1 MYNYKTA
8 TYYLLAERVLSA
20 YRLEQANQLILNSVN
35 SLEKNDDRE
44 K

>member
-20 YRLEQANQLILNSVN
+20 YRLEQANQLNLNNVN
-35 SLEKNDDRE
+35 VSDKDDERE